1 VYGRLCQACPRRSLR
16 RRGRRPA
23 ERPAGLPPPCHHVLP
38 EVPAGGA
45 DELAKSKRL
54 THLWRSVPCL
64 DLDDHDT
71 EFRAPDNNHRRE
83 VDNMNM
89 KYKQP
94 LNEESCESIEKL
106 TLVIVDMKMKKDKKK
121 KKKEKESLS
130 TVAEKKRRRKVRRL
144 ARLPQQALRLM
155 VSKLEAC

>member
-38 EVPAGGA
+38 EGPAGGA

-89 KYKQP
+89 KQYMYKQP
-94 LNEESCESIEKL
+94 LNEESSESIEKL

-121 KKKEKESLS
+121 KKK
-130 TVAEKKRRRKVRRL
+130 V
-144 ARLPQQALRLM
+144 
-155 VSKLEAC
+155 